1 MSEVPEMRMS
11 TATPIGVPTPDLL
24 ETRLG
29 KLRLSDGV
37 PTAETAELIYDNLD
51 FQRGVQAFLH
61 GIQIASMSAMRKGM
75 LEFGPPNETV
85 LVFETLMDSKA
96 LWLTPNTT
104 NVYNAV
110 WLELSDEP
118 MVIETPPDVL
128 GLIDDH
134 WFRWVGD
141 FGRLGHDKA
150 QGGKFLVLPPGYD
163 GVVPD
168 GYFVYPTNT
177 YGNWVVWR
185 GFQVDGDPGPA
196 VRTTKETF
204 RMYPLSKLD
213 DPPEMTFV
221 NLSLIHI
228 SEPTRPN
235 APSRMPS

>member
-1 MSEVPEMRMS
+1 MTEVPEMKMW
-11 TATPIGVPTPDLL
+11 TDTPIGVPTPDLL

-110 WLELSDEP
+110 WLELSD
-118 MVIETPPDVL
+118 
-128 GLIDDH
+128 
-134 WFRWVGD
+134 
-141 FGRLGHDKA
+141 KA
-150 QGGKFLVLPPGYD
+150 NGILTAANIGK
-163 GVVPD
+163 
-168 GYFVYPTNT
+168 
-177 YGNWVVWR
+177 
-185 GFQVDGDPGPA
+185 
-196 VRTTKETF
+196 
-204 RMYPLSKLD
+204 
-213 DPPEMTFV
+213 
-221 NLSLIHI
+221 
-228 SEPTRPN
+228 
-235 APSRMPS
+235 PS